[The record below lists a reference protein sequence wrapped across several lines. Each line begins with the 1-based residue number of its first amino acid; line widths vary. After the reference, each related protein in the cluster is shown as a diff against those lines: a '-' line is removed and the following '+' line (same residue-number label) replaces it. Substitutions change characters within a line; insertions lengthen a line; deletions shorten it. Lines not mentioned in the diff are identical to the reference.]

1 MPKEYLATLNILVN
15 EREVNAPEINNVI
28 TEHGHLVRARLGIHL
43 QPKCVKGCS
52 GLITLIVQ
60 GEKEEL
66 EKFEKDAAKYK
77 YTITKL
83 CLISEVE

>member
-1 MPKEYLATLNILVN
+1 MNKEYLGTLNILVS
-15 EREVNAPEINNVI
+15 EREVNAPEINNLI
-28 TEHGHLVRARLGIHL
+28 TKFGHLVRARLGIHL

-60 GEKEEL
+60 GEKKEL
-66 EKFEKDAAKYK
+66 ELFLKQVAKYK

-83 CLISEVE
+83 CLISEVK

>member
-1 MPKEYLATLNILVN
+1 MAKEYLGTLNILVN
-15 EREVNAPEINNVI
+15 EREINAPEVNNVI
-28 TEHGHLVRARLGIHL
+28 TEHGRLVRARLGIHL

-60 GEKEEL
+60 GERIEL
-66 EKFEKDAAKYK
+66 EKFEKETAKYRF
-77 YTITKL
+77 TVTKL